1 MRDIWKTN
9 NVQQAA
15 QTKLHSFI
23 LVVCQGGHREVSEA
37 QMSLNA
43 PPLNEVSPYKQQAGD
58 IQSISLSGQS

>member
-9 NVQQAA
+9 NVQQAAQLTA

-23 LVVCQGGHREVSEA
+23 LVVCQGGHRDVSEA

-43 PPLNEVSPYKQQAGD
+43 PPLNEVNPYKQQAGD
-58 IQSISLSGQS
+58 I